1 MAEARRGRRPVP
13 REKFSLVLK
22 QRTAALHRHAEAP
35 LRAVLADR
43 HALHRAAAAAWLH
56 AEAARHQAQEATM
69 AAATRRHPALVAF
82 DPKALRVAA
91 ALRDD
96 SRLVPVDT
104 ADHASA
110 AAARRLAARFRA
122 RLAFL
127 ARHDPA
133 GLGLHAYVFGL
144 ARLYGGRLVA
154 VLVARAAGLEAG
166 GLRHAPPPGAMA
178 EALPMRRAMDHLG
191 NTPAARARLLAEAR
205 WAYAHGGELMRLLTQ
220 GAVPRG

>member
-1 MAEARRGRRPVP
+1 MAEPRRRRKLP
-13 REKFSLVLK
+13 REKFSRVLK

-43 HALHRAAAAAWLH
+43 HALHRNAAAAWLH
-56 AEAARHQAQEATM
+56 AEAARHEAQEATM
-69 AAATRRHPALVAF
+69 AAATRRHPTLVAF
-82 DPKALRVAA
+82 DPAPLRVAA
-91 ALRDD
+91 GLRADA
-96 SRLVPVDT
+96 RLIPLHP

-144 ARLYGGRLVA
+144 ARLFGGRLVA

-166 GLRHAPPPGAMA
+166 GLAHAPPPGAMA

-191 NTPAARARLLAEAR
+191 STPAVRARLLAEAR
-205 WAYAHGGELMRLLTQ
+205 WAYTHGGELMRLLTQ
-220 GAVPRG
+220 GAAPRG